1 MKASLALSGGCSP
14 IQKEGEATRMCG
26 VTQDSGVER
35 RRKSQWAHEIP
46 GNTSIQSLRG
56 SQWKSLEKAII
67 SVERELGG
75 DGIRYLRKF
84 TGEKKELK
92 FYWTFQIG
100 GSRDLS
106 KGSFSGMV
114 TTKGSVPRWPFLFSA
129 MSSYHSQHQGSPGD
143 Q

>member
-84 TGEKKELK
+84 TGEKKRAEILL
-92 FYWTFQIG
+92 
-100 GSRDLS
+100 D
-106 KGSFSGMV
+106 FSN
-114 TTKGSVPRWPFLFSA
+114 RR
-129 MSSYHSQHQGSPGD
+129 Q
-143 Q
+143 